1 MPDQLGRL
9 TAALSDRY
17 TILRELGQGGMATV
31 YLAEDRKH
39 GRKVA
44 IKVLKPELASALG
57 PERFLREIEISA
69 GLDHPHILPLYDSG
83 EADGFLFFVMPYVEG
98 ESLRERLDREKQ
110 LPLEDA
116 LRIAGEVADALSY
129 AHSHDVV
136 HRDIKPANILLTD
149 GHARVADFGIARAVR
164 AAGGERLTG
173 TGMSIGTPLYMSPE
187 QAAGSEDVD
196 GRSDLYSLGCVL
208 FECLAGRT
216 PFTGPLESVVRQ
228 HLANEPP
235 NITTLRPAVPA
246 SVAAAL
252 MRALAK
258 TPADRFSPAGQFAEA
273 LRSGAPSPSP
283 ALPSAPSVSPGFA
296 AGTFG
301 VAGVIVLGVVY
312 LLVLQI
318 GLPMWVFGAAV
329 ALLLVGLPLVVTTAV
344 VERGRRLGG
353 QGGQGWAR
361 LFSWRRIL
369 GGGGLAFGALAVV
382 TVVLAWAGAVGVGPA
397 ATLITAGE
405 MGNRERLIL
414 ADFENRTSEPTH
426 GTTVTELMRIGLSR
440 STAISTMD
448 PLQLGRTLQLMRRDV
463 SQGVTEEVALAA
475 AEREG
480 LKGII
485 TGEVS
490 EVGSRLTVSARLVT
504 TQGQVLLAET
514 EQAANADG
522 LVDAVDRLSSRMR
535 ERFGESLSHIRAG
548 APLERVTTGST
559 RAMRLF
565 TQGMEAWNQG
575 DQTRALELLD
585 EAVAEDT
592 MFAMAYR
599 KIAIILNN
607 EGEQRA
613 RAVGAAEKAFQ
624 FRDRLTERERYLVTA
639 AYHSVVTGNRDQ
651 VIAAYRNVLDLYP
664 DDTYALNNLG
674 VIYTEL
680 RDFDRASDLY
690 GQALAV
696 DPTSRLYY
704 SNLSGS
710 LSQQKRFDSAAVIAE
725 LFQERFPMNPEV
737 KLAFV
742 LNAAYQKNYDSAQVL
757 IPALLAD
764 QRGTVFW
771 EAIAYEWWGH
781 LDALQGEI
789 GSARDR
795 WARAFELSM
804 DRGVRG
810 TYLLRMSRRAV
821 VERLLLD
828 DPAGAQRLLD
838 DALARFPLGE
848 LRPLDRPYDHL
859 AFAYAACGNPERAK
873 ALLAEFE
880 ATPEADHAK
889 EAEQWAEGARGVIAL
904 DEDRAEDALA
914 AFRRFDD
921 GNACATCAYPWLAR
935 AYERLGRED
944 SVRVNYE
951 RFVDLPSDALWYD
964 AGYLAPAYLRLGEIY
979 EGRGE
984 ADVAADYYRR
994 FLSIWHDADP
1004 VFQPWIDHARSALDR
1019 LTEGVE
1025 EGR

>member
-1 MPDQLGRL
+1 MPDPIGRL

-44 IKVLKPELASALG
+44 IKVLKPELASAVG

-83 EADGFLFFVMPYVEG
+83 EADGFVFFVMPYVEG
-98 ESLRERLDREKQ
+98 ESLRDRLDRETQ

-116 LRIAGEVADALSY
+116 LKIAREVADALSY
-129 AHSHDVV
+129 AHSHGVV
-136 HRDIKPANILLTD
+136 HRDIKPANIMLTD

-173 TGMSIGTPLYMSPE
+173 TGMSVGTPLYMSPE
-187 QAAGSEDVD
+187 QAAGSEDID

-258 TPADRFSPAGQFAEA
+258 TPADRFNPAAQFAEA
-273 LRSGAPSPSP
+273 LRTAPPSPSP
-283 ALPSAPSVSPGFA
+283 GSPPAASVSPGLA
-296 AGTFG
+296 AGLFG
-301 VAGVIVLGVVY
+301 VAGIVVLGVVY

-329 ALLLVGLPLVVTTAV
+329 VLLLIGLPLVITTAV
-344 VERGRRLGG
+344 VERGRLRGDLPGG
-353 QGGQGWAR
+353 SGR
-361 LFSWRRIL
+361 FFSWRRTL
-369 GGGGLAFGALAVV
+369 GGGGLAFTALAVV
-382 TVVLAWAGAVGVGPA
+382 TAVLAWAGAVGVGPA

-414 ADFENRTSEPTH
+414 ADFENRTSDPTH

-448 PLQLGRTLQLMRRDV
+448 PLQLARTLQLMRRDV
-463 SQGVTEEVALAA
+463 SDGVTEEVALAA

-504 TQGQVLLAET
+504 TEGQVLLAET

-522 LVDAVDRLSSRMR
+522 LVDAVDRLSDRMR
-535 ERFGESLSHIRAG
+535 ERFGESLAHIRAG
-548 APLERVTTGST
+548 EPLERVTTGST
-559 RAMRLF
+559 RAMRVF
-565 TQGMEAWNQG
+565 TQGLEASNQG
-575 DQTRALELLD
+575 DQTRALELLE

-599 KIAIILNN
+599 KIAIILSN

-613 RAVGAAEKAFQ
+613 RSVTAAERAYA

-651 VIAAYRNVLDLYP
+651 QIAAYRNVLDLYP

-674 VIYTEL
+674 VIYTQL
-680 RDFDRASDLY
+680 RDFRRAADLY

-696 DPTSRLYY
+696 DPTFRIYY
-704 SNLSGS
+704 SNLSGT
-710 LSQQKRFDSAAVIAE
+710 LARQKLWDSATVIAE
-725 LFQERFPMNPEV
+725 LFRERFPTNPEV
-737 KLAFV
+737 KLAFIF
-742 LNAAYQKNYDSAQVL
+742 NAAYHKQYDSAQAL

-771 EAIAYEWWGH
+771 EAIAFEWWGH
-781 LDALQGEI
+781 LDALQGHLD
-789 GSARDR
+789 SARDR
-795 WARAFELSM
+795 WDHAFELSM

-828 DPAGAQRLLD
+828 DTAGAQRLLD
-838 DALARFPLGE
+838 GAMALFPLEE
-848 LRPLDRPYDHL
+848 LTPLDRPYPNL
-859 AFAYAACGNPERAK
+859 AFAYAACGNPEK
-873 ALLAEFE
+873 ARELLAEFE
-880 ATPEADHAK
+880 ATPEADHA
-889 EAEQWAEGARGVIAL
+889 EAAELWVEGARGVIAL
-904 DEDRAEDALA
+904 DEGRPEEALA

-935 AYERLGRED
+935 AYEQLGQVD

-951 RFVDLPSDALWYD
+951 RFVDLPSDALWHD
-964 AGYLAPAYLRLGEIY
+964 GGHLAFAYFRLGEIY

-984 ADVAADYYRR
+984 TETAAGYYRQ
-994 FLSIWHDADP
+994 FLSLWENADP
-1004 VFQPWIDHARSALDR
+1004 VFQPWIDRARAALER
-1019 LTEGVE
+1019 LGV
-1025 EGR
+1025 GAV